1 LGAFIDREYLPA
13 PLPARFDELLKQ
25 AGRAVPSLD
34 LSEGLPAARPKT
46 GRAAA
51 LALYEVRSRIELPPP
66 EAIPDRARIAQAT
79 GADAQRWTVPNTEI
93 ILVRVQSG
101 PRSGEFLFSPE
112 TVARADEIYEHVRP
126 LPNTRN
132 VPKQDLDHTVARA
145 SLASGGHRC
154 NPFPISTNCATL
166 RSKRDSWEFLL
177 LGFSLLHCHRMQL
190 DSTRRIVGEVMPVP
204 PVRSGNFL
212 KQVAEAAASH
222 DGALLPAAPHDQ

>member
-1 LGAFIDREYLPA
+1 M
-13 PLPARFDELLKQ
+13 
-25 AGRAVPSLD
+25 PSLD

-79 GADAQRWTVPNTEI
+79 GADARRWTVPNTEI

-126 LPNTRN
+126 LPYTRN
-132 VPKQDLDHTVARA
+132 VPKQDLGWIVRA
-145 SLASGGHRC
+145 VSSV
-154 NPFPISTNCATL
+154 
-166 RSKRDSWEFLL
+166 K
-177 LGFSLLHCHRMQL
+177 
-190 DSTRRIVGEVMPVP
+190 
-204 PVRSGNFL
+204 
-212 KQVAEAAASH
+212 
-222 DGALLPAAPHDQ
+222 

>member
-13 PLPARFDELLKQ
+13 PLPARFDELLKR

-126 LPNTRN
+126 LPYTRN

-166 RSKRDSWEFLL
+166 RPKRDSWEFLL
-177 LGFSLLHCHRMQL
+177 FGFSLLHCHRMQL

-204 PVRSGNFL
+204 PR
-212 KQVAEAAASH
+212 A
-222 DGALLPAAPHDQ
+222 D